1 MQQRRLL
8 TPRAAGRR
16 ANAGCCLSGQAGTGC
31 SLLLASASSSSS
43 LRPVLQD
50 RVVPEVPALA
60 KGEPPR
66 VRLDEYRASSSDRQP
81 GLALEE
87 LSHAKK

>member
-8 TPRAAGRR
+8 TPRAAGKR

-31 SLLLASASSSSS
+31 LLLLASSSSS